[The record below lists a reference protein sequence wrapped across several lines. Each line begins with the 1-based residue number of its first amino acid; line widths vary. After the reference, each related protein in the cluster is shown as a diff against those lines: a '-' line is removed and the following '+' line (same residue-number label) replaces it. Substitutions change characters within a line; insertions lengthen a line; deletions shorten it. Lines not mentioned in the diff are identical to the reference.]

1 MKIKFRE
8 RFEKDLKKISDQK
21 ILLQIKSVILD
32 IETAEK
38 LSQIRNLKKIKGH
51 KTAYRIKLGDY
62 RIGIYVDAQI
72 IEFTRVLPRKDI
84 YKYFP
89 S

>member
-1 MKIKFRE
+1 MKVKFRE

-21 ILLQIKSVILD
+21 ILHQIKTIILD
-32 IETAEK
+32 AEK
-38 LSQIRNLKKIKGH
+38 IDKITQINNLKKLKGH
-51 KTAYRIKLGDY
+51 KTAYRIKLGEY
-62 RIGIYVDAQI
+62 RIGLYIQNQI

-89 S
+89 E

>member
-1 MKIKFRE
+1 MKVKFRE

-21 ILLQIKSVILD
+21 ILLQIKIVIL
-32 IETAEK
+32 EAEK
-38 LSQIRNLKKIKGH
+38 AGKISQISNLKKLKGH

-62 RIGIYVDAQI
+62 RLGIFISAQI

-89 S
+89 D

>member
-21 ILLQIKSVILD
+21 LLLQVKIIIL
-32 IETAEK
+32 EAEKAEK
-38 LSQIRNLKKIKGH
+38 LSQINNIKKLKGH
-51 KTAYRIKLGDY
+51 KTAYRIKLGEY
-62 RIGIYVDAQI
+62 RIGVYIEAQI

-89 S
+89 V

>member
-1 MKIKFRE
+1 MKVKFRE

-32 IETAEK
+32 VETAEK
-38 LSQIRNLKKIKGH
+38 LSQISNLKKIKGH

-62 RIGIYVDAQI
+62 RIGIYFDAQI

>member
-1 MKIKFRE
+1 MRVKFRE

-21 ILLQIKSVILD
+21 LLLQIKLVIL
-32 IETAEK
+32 EAEKAEK
-38 LSQIRNLKKIKGH
+38 LSQIANIKKLKGH

-62 RIGIYVDAQI
+62 RIGFYKEVQI
-72 IEFTRVLPRKDI
+72 IEFTRVLHRKDI

-89 S
+89 I

>member
-21 ILLQIKSVILD
+21 ILLQIKRVILD

-38 LSQIRNLKKIKGH
+38 LSQISNLKKIKGH
-51 KTAYRIKLGDY
+51 KIAYRIKLGDY

-84 YKYFP
+84 YRYFP

>member
-21 ILLQIKSVILD
+21 ILLQIKRVILD

-38 LSQIRNLKKIKGH
+38 LSQISNLKKIKGH
-51 KTAYRIKLGDY
+51 KIAYRIKLGDY

-72 IEFTRVLPRKDI
+72 IEFTRVLHRKDI

-89 S
+89 K

>member
-1 MKIKFRE
+1 MKVKFRE

-21 ILLQIKSVILD
+21 ILLQIKIVILD
-32 IETAEK
+32 TEK
-38 LSQIRNLKKIKGH
+38 ADNISQISNFKKLKGH

-62 RIGIYVDAQI
+62 RIGVYKNDQV
-72 IEFTRVLPRKDI
+72 IEFTRVLHRKDI

-89 S
+89 E